1 LKVNNRDVSQA
12 THLEAVEA
20 LLQPTSEV
28 VLLVRHDPQPAGL
41 KVDSRSSAFDLT
53 CHWELL

>member
-1 LKVNNRDVSQA
+1 VNNRDVCQA

-28 VLLVRHDPQPAGL
+28 VLLVRHDPQPFGL
-41 KVDSRSSAFDLT
+41 KVIQIEILLLVYFDIFRK
-53 CHWELL
+53 